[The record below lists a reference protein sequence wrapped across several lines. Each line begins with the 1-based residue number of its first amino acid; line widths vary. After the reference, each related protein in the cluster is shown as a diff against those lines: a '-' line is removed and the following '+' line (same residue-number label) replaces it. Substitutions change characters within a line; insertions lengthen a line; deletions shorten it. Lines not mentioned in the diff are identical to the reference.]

1 MDSPA
6 TDSLRLPRRWFP
18 SVQFLRAFRFIGTTS
33 LFLFLSLWFIYGFLI
48 NSDNLKAF
56 GLQQLGVEAIGE
68 RGHFYLEG
76 SRSAQLQPA
85 GDTFSHGG
93 HIYAAKQP
101 GQFMAGAIAYFFLH
115 MYLFY
120 TVKISMYVA
129 YLSSLLTTASM

>member
-6 TDSLRLPRRWFP
+6 TDSLRLPRPCFP

-76 SRSAQLQPA
+76 SKSAQLQPA

-93 HIYAAKQP
+93 KVCAAKQP
-101 GQFMAGAIAYFFLH
+101 GQIMDAGLASFIMPKAGSN
-115 MYLFY
+115 YLK
-120 TVKISMYVA
+120 VV
-129 YLSSLLTTASM
+129 LLQADVVHFVS